1 MQVIPGATT
10 PACPSCHGGQ
20 DHFDNSRESGQMI
33 LMNFRR
39 AVLGAGLAAVLT
51 GGLAGALQ
59 AQDVLRVGN
68 MGEPATLDPHHVAGV
83 WEDRIIGDMFMG
95 LTTEGPDASVVPGAA
110 ESWTVSEDGRT
121 YTFKLRDHSWS
132 DGVAVSADDFVF
144 ALRRI
149 LAPETAAKYA
159 SLLYPIRNAEE
170 LNSAKMTGMENL
182 GVRAVDA
189 KTLEITL
196 KAPTPYFIEQLTHY
210 TAFPVPRHLVEKFG
224 DDWVKKE
231 HIASNGAYVLD
242 EWVPNTHVRLT
253 KNPDFFDA
261 KNVAIEKVEFYP
273 TEDRGAVQ
281 KRFRAGEIDIAKDFA
296 SEQFDFLKK
305 ELPEEIQ
312 VAPELGIYYYPIN
325 TNKPPFDDV
334 RVRQALSLV
343 IDREAITDKVLTTGE
358 VPAYSFVPPGTGNY
372 GNPAYVDWIETS
384 YAERVAK
391 AKALLADAGYGP
403 DKPLKFTLS
412 YNTSEN
418 HKRIAI
424 AVASMWKK
432 ELGVQIELFN
442 QEITPHYD
450 NLEQNNF
457 DVARAAWVADY
468 NDAQNFLYLLE
479 TRTGRQNYG
488 RWSNA
493 EFDKLMDQASTTT
506 DMDTRSTLLR
516 QAEAIAMEEQPV
528 IPIYYYVSKNLVSS
542 KVKGWIPNVRNVQR
556 TRYLSL
562 Q

>member
-1 MQVIPGATT
+1 MKLKQI
-10 PACPSCHGGQ
+10 
-20 DHFDNSRESGQMI
+20 
-33 LMNFRR
+33 RR
-39 AVLGAGLAAVLT
+39 TALSVSLALALS
-51 GGLAGALQ
+51 GGLAGGAL

-83 WEDRIIGDMFMG
+83 WENRIIGDLFLG
-95 LTTEGPDASVVPGAA
+95 LTTEGPDGSVVPGAA
-110 ESWTVSEDGRT
+110 ESWTLSDDGT
-121 YTFKLRDHSWS
+121 VYTFKLRDHTWS
-132 DGVAVSADDFVF
+132 DGTPVTADDFVF

-149 LAPETAAKYA
+149 LHPETAAKYA
-159 SLLYPIRNAEE
+159 SLLYPIKNAEE
-170 LNSAKMTGMENL
+170 LNSAKMEGMENL
-182 GVRAVDA
+182 GVRAIDD

-210 TAFPVPRHLVEKFG
+210 TAFPVPKHLVEKYG
-224 DDWVKKE
+224 DDWIKKE
-231 HIASNGAYVLD
+231 NIASNGAYVLE
-242 EWVPNTHVRLT
+242 EWVPNTHVRLA
-253 KNPDFFDA
+253 KNKDFYDA
-261 KNVAIEKVEFYP
+261 TNVAIEKVEFYP

-305 ELPEEIQ
+305 ELPDETQ
-312 VAPELGIYYYPIN
+312 VAPYLGIYYYPIN
-325 TNKPPFDDV
+325 SNKPPFNDV
-334 RVRQALSLV
+334 RVRQALSMA
-343 IDREAITDKVLTTGE
+343 IDREAITDKVLKTGE

-372 GNPAYVDWIETS
+372 GDPAYVSWIDTP
-384 YAERVAK
+384 YAERVEK
-391 AKALLADAGYGP
+391 AKALLAEAGYGP

-424 AVASMWKK
+424 AVTSMWKQN
-432 ELGVQIELFN
+432 LGVQAELFN
-442 QEITPHYD
+442 QEVTPHYD

-457 DVARAAWVADY
+457 DVARAGWIADY

-493 EFDKLMDQASTTT
+493 EFDKLMEQAATTT
-506 DMDTRSTLLR
+506 DMDKRAALLR

-528 IPIYYYVSKNLVSS
+528 IPIYYYVSKNLVSTHVVGWEAN
-542 KVKGWIPNVRNVQR
+542 VKDIQR

-562 Q
+562 K